1 MERRHTRR
9 LVRYWVFIGIVYVFG
24 IGAFLYYST
33 LHALFSPLSASI
45 GLVGPRYM
53 IAVIG
58 LYYLMAFVF
67 TIVFLGF
74 DVRARDVRESIVE
87 VLDSRPVTN
96 LELLTG
102 RFVALFLSGW
112 IPIVLLVL
120 IIQGLGLLLPL
131 LGSPIGRPVEPVS
144 LLAFATFMAVPAV
157 ALSVGLV
164 FFITLLVRN
173 RLIAA
178 LVAIGAIIGIYW
190 VMFTVEAPYVPY
202 VDVIGISQM
211 AWPTDIVPGMSYAG
225 GWVQRVGMF
234 VLGIGLLGAASV
246 IHPRLDGRARRK
258 PAAISVALLV
268 IGAAALGTVSQWRLG
283 EVAQIDA
290 WRMAHETRA
299 GEPVVDVVALEGSVA
314 IEPGRRLDADLD
326 LTVAAP
332 QGQTLRNVLL
342 TLNPGFEIAGVST
355 ADGRELEATH
365 ADGLLDIALDRPLP
379 PGEQR
384 RLKVRY
390 GGSPH
395 SLFGY
400 LDSAIPIES
409 LDMNEAQIGLLGY
422 ERGIFDRRYVVLTPG
437 IRWLPASGVDVG
449 RDDPRTRLPD
459 YVQVALE
466 VEVPEGWLAAGPGR
480 RETLGGAGE
489 GERFRFAP
497 AVAIPE
503 VAVVAGNLESYATV
517 VQGITFEVLVHPDHN
532 ANFSV
537 LSAARGEIEQWIS
550 DRLDLARDAGLEYP
564 YDAFTLVE
572 VPTRLRSFEGGWRMD
587 TALAPP
593 SMMLLRE
600 SSFPTTRFDF
610 DVFDSFGNE
619 RDYDQEGG
627 KPRIERDRVIAFFWN
642 DVSGGNVFTAA
653 ARAFFAHRT
662 QAYGENAIALDF
674 ALEEMTTLL
683 ISGQRSYFS
692 AHLFRNINQAAESIA
707 NALAGQGAVNS
718 MSEGVIAAQTR
729 RIDVWETALTSSLAE
744 IDPSEDP
751 QRAIDILTLKGGRMA
766 EALYDTLG
774 APAVGRL
781 LGQVLAG
788 HAGSTYSLDDV
799 IAASENVVPD
809 LGPLVTDWFEGS
821 GLPGFIAES
830 AEIYRLP
837 DGGNGN
843 ARYQTL
849 LRIRNDEP
857 VVGFARVLWTM
868 ERGGTRARSDPF
880 RIPANAAVEFGVVLS
895 EPPATVYV
903 EPYVSQNRETFLA
916 GLLDVGTIPTRN
928 EEPFEGVR
936 ASESPRVVDD
946 RIIVDDLDAGFTVDE
961 GEQRND
967 SLRLAGR
974 GVAAAD
980 TLDAGLPV
988 AGGFGVPKR
997 WTRATAE
1004 NSFGHYRHTVA
1015 YIGAG
1020 EGEKTGALT
1029 TTLPSAGQW
1038 ELEMHIPFLTFL
1050 PAEQR
1055 GTWNLEIVSA
1065 DGRESVSYDATVG
1078 VVGWNLIG
1086 SYRLPAGEVSVIF
1099 SDRTDGRMVVADAIA
1114 WSPVGRPAAGSG
1126 ASE

>member
-9 LVRYWVFIGIVYVFG
+9 LVRYWVFIAIVYVFG
-24 IGAFLYYST
+24 IGAFLYYSS
-33 LHALFSPLSASI
+33 LHAFFSSMSASI

-102 RFVALFLSGW
+102 RFLALFLSGW
-112 IPIVLLVL
+112 IPIVLLVV
-120 IIQGLGLLLPL
+120 IMQGLGYLLPL

-144 LLAFATFMAVPAV
+144 LLAFATFMAIPAV
-157 ALSVGLV
+157 ACSVGLV

-190 VMFTVEAPYVPY
+190 VMFAVEAPYVPY
-202 VDVIGISQM
+202 ADIIGISQM
-211 AWPTDIVPGMSYAG
+211 SWPTDIVPGMSYSG
-225 GWVQRVGMF
+225 GWVQRLGMF
-234 VLGIGLLGAASV
+234 ILGIGFLGIAAV
-246 IHPRLDGRARRK
+246 IHPRLDGRAKLR
-258 PAAISVALLV
+258 PAAISVVLLV
-268 IGAAALGTVSQWRLG
+268 VGAGALGMVSQWRLR
-283 EVAQIDA
+283 EVSQIDV
-290 WRMAHETRA
+290 WRSAHEARA
-299 GEPVVDVVALEGSVA
+299 AEPVVDVVALEGSVA

-342 TLNPGFEIAGVST
+342 TLNPGFEVAGVAT
-355 ADGRELEATH
+355 ADGRALEATH
-365 ADGLLDIALDRPLP
+365 ADGLLDIELESPLP
-379 PGEQR
+379 PGEQ
-384 RLKVRY
+384 LTLELRY
-390 GGSPH
+390 GGSPNI
-395 SLFGY
+395 LFGY
-400 LDSAIPIES
+400 LDSAIPVES

-422 ERGIFDRRYVVLTPG
+422 DRGIFDRRYVALTPG

-466 VEVPEGWLAAGPGR
+466 VDIPGGWLAAGPGR
-480 RETLGGAGE
+480 REPLGPAGE
-489 GERFRFAP
+489 RARFRFAP

-503 VAVVAGNLESYATV
+503 VALVAGNLESYATE
-517 VQGITFEVLVHPDHN
+517 VQGITFEVLVHPAHT
-532 ANFSV
+532 ANFTV
-537 LSAARGEIEQWIS
+537 LADSRRDVEQWIS

-610 DVFDSFGNE
+610 DVLNAFGNE
-619 RDYDQEGG
+619 RDYDVEGG

-653 ARAFFAHRT
+653 ARNFFAHRT

-718 MSEGVIAAQTR
+718 MSEGVIAAQTQ

-744 IDPSEDP
+744 IDPGEDP

-774 APAVGRL
+774 AAAVGRL

-788 HAGSTYSLDDV
+788 HAGATYGLEDV
-799 IAASENVVPD
+799 IAAGNSVVPD
-809 LGPLVTDWFEGS
+809 LGLLVTDWFES
-821 GLPGFIAES
+821 AGLPGFIAES

-837 DGGNGN
+837 DGPNGN
-843 ARYQTL
+843 TRYQTM

-868 ERGGTRARSDPF
+868 ERGGERARSEPF

-895 EPPATVYV
+895 EPPATVYI
-903 EPYVSQNRETFLA
+903 EPYLSQNRETFLA

-928 EEPFEGVR
+928 EEPFDGVR
-936 ASESPRVVDD
+936 ASERSRVVDD
-946 RIIVDDLDAGFTVDE
+946 RIIVDDLDMGFTVDE

-967 SLRLAGR
+967 DLRLAGR
-974 GVAAAD
+974 GAAAAD

-988 AGGFGVPKR
+988 AIGNGPPRR
-997 WTRATAE
+997 WSRRPAE
-1004 NSFGHYRHTVA
+1004 NSFGHYRHTVT
-1015 YIGAG
+1015 YIGGG
-1020 EGEKTGALT
+1020 EGENSGALT

-1038 ELEMHIPFLTFL
+1038 ELELHIPWLAFL
-1050 PAEQR
+1050 PEDAR

-1065 DGRESVSYDATVG
+1065 DGREAVSFDATEG

-1086 SYRLPAGEVSVIF
+1086 GYRLPAGEVSVVL

-1114 WSPVGRPAAGSG
+1114 WSPVGRQSAGSG

>member
-9 LVRYWVFIGIVYVFG
+9 LVRYWVFIGLVYFLG
-24 IGAFLYYST
+24 IGAFLYYSV
-33 LHALFSPLSASI
+33 LHALFSSWTASI

-53 IAVIG
+53 ISAIG
-58 LYYLMAFVF
+58 LYYLLAFVF

-96 LELLTG
+96 LELLAG
-102 RFVALFLSGW
+102 RFLALFLSGW
-112 IPIVLLVL
+112 IPIVALVL

-131 LGSPIGRPVEPVS
+131 LGSPIGRPVQPVS
-144 LLAFATFMAVPAV
+144 LVSFATFMAIPAV
-157 ALSVGLV
+157 VFAVGLV

-173 RLIAA
+173 RLVAA
-178 LVAIGAIIGIYW
+178 LVAIGAIVGIYW
-190 VMFTVEAPYVPY
+190 VMFSVDGPYIPY
-202 VDVIGISQM
+202 ADLTGIGQVT
-211 AWPTDIVPGMSYAG
+211 WPTDIVTTVSAPG
-225 GWVQRVGMF
+225 GWIQRFG
-234 VLGIGLLGAASV
+234 VLVIGLGLLGIAAV
-246 IHPRLDGRARRK
+246 IHPRLDGRAK
-258 PAAISVALLV
+258 LMPAAISVALLV
-268 IGAAALGTVSQWRLG
+268 VGGVALGVVSQMRFGEAEQIETWRN
-283 EVAQIDA
+283 
-290 WRMAHETRA
+290 AHAARA
-299 GEPVVDVVALEGSVA
+299 GEPVVDIVALEGSVA

-332 QGQTLRNVLL
+332 QGQALDRVLL
-342 TLNPGFEIAGVST
+342 TLNPGFEIAGVAT
-355 ADGRELEATH
+355 EDGRALEATH
-365 ADGLLDIALDRPLP
+365 ADGLLDIALERPLA
-379 PGEQR
+379 PGET
-384 RLKVRY
+384 LTLELRY
-390 GGSPH
+390 GGNPNRF
-395 SLFGY
+395 FGY
-400 LDSAIPIES
+400 LDSAIE
-409 LDMNEAQIGLLGY
+409 LERLNMNEAQIGLLGY
-422 ERGIFDRRYVVLTPG
+422 ERAIFDRRYIALMPA
-437 IRWLPASGVDVG
+437 IRWLPASGVDFG

-459 YVQVALE
+459 FVQVALE
-466 VEVPEGWLAAGPGR
+466 VTLPEGWLAAGPGR
-480 RETLGGAGE
+480 REALGGAGE
-489 GERFRFAP
+489 NARFRFAP

-503 VAVVAGNLESYATV
+503 VALVAGRLESYATEI
-517 VQGITFEVLVHPDHN
+517 QGITFEVLVDPAHN
-532 ANFSV
+532 VNFTV
-537 LSAARGEIEQWIS
+537 LADSRRDVEQWIS

-564 YDAFTLVE
+564 FDAFTLVE
-572 VPTRLRSFEGGWRMD
+572 VPTTLRSFEGGWRMD

-600 SSFPTTRFDF
+600 TSFPTARFDF
-610 DVFDSFGNE
+610 DVLNSFGNE

-642 DVSGGNVFTAA
+642 DVTGGNVFTAA
-653 ARAFFAHRT
+653 ARNFFAHRT
-662 QAYGENAIALDF
+662 QAFGENAIALDF

-692 AHLFRNINQAAESIA
+692 AHLFTDVNRAAESIA
-707 NALAGQGAVNS
+707 DALAGQGAVNS
-718 MSEGVIAAQTR
+718 VSDGVIAAQTR

-744 IDPSEDP
+744 IDPSTDP

-774 APAVGRL
+774 AAAVGRL
-781 LGQVLAG
+781 LAQVLAN
-788 HAGSTYSLDDV
+788 HAGTTYSLEDV
-799 IAASENVVPD
+799 ITASESVIPD
-809 LGPLVTDWFEGS
+809 LGPLVTDWFEGA

-837 DGGNGN
+837 DGPNGN

-868 ERGGTRARSDPF
+868 ERGGERSRSDPF

-916 GLLDVGTIPTRN
+916 GLLDVGTIETRN

-936 ASESPRVVDD
+936 ASERPRVIDD
-946 RIIVDDLDAGFTVDE
+946 RIIVDDLDTGFTINE
-961 GEQRND
+961 GEQGGDN
-967 SLRLAGR
+967 LRLAGR

-988 AGGFGVPKR
+988 ASGFGVPKR

-1020 EGEKTGALT
+1020 EGENSGALT
-1029 TTLPSAGQW
+1029 TTLPSSGQW
-1038 ELEMHIPFLTFL
+1038 ELEMHIPFLNFL

-1086 SYRLPAGEVSVIF
+1086 GYRLPAGEVSVIF